1 LVSDLERQ
9 TTRLSADLRH
19 LSHELHPSALEHLG
33 LLEALRERC
42 DDFSQESGVPVQ
54 LDVSDGWRDV
64 SGVFALCLYRVVQEA
79 LRNVATHAHAR
90 NVTVSLDRLDGHL
103 TMQVTD
109 DGRGFDP
116 TATPR
121 RTGLGLVSLAERV
134 RMLGGELAVTA
145 APDAGTRLAV
155 SLPIGEAHAS

>member
-1 LVSDLERQ
+1 M
-9 TTRLSADLRH
+9 RLSADLRH

-42 DDFSQESGVPVQ
+42 DDFSQESGVAVR
-54 LDVSDGWRDV
+54 LDVSEAWPDV
-64 SGVFALCLYRVVQEA
+64 SDTFALCLYRVVQEA
-79 LRNVATHAHAR
+79 LRNVATHARAR

-109 DGRGFDP
+109 DGCGFDP
-116 TATPR
+116 QATR
-121 RTGLGLVSLAERV
+121 RRSGLGLVSLAERV
-134 RMLGGELAVTA
+134 RMLGGELAIAA

-155 SLPIGEAHAS
+155 SLPTGEPHAS